1 MRFRNFHSIINT
13 AMSFLKSGFLLSLT
27 MFVCFSINV
36 QAQPKPT
43 GLPKSKHEL
52 IVIAHRG
59 NHAHVP
65 ENTLASINEAIKLGV
80 DYVEVDLRTT
90 KDGQLVIH
98 HDATVD
104 RTTNGKGKLNEHTL
118 ADLQKLQVYNH
129 NHKTHR
135 IPEFREVLKL
145 CKNKINIYLDFKD
158 ADVAQTWKQVQDAG
172 MEKQMVVYINKKE
185 QYPQWKSIAPD
196 MPLMTSVPD
205 ELKTS
210 DALATFLNDV
220 KIDVVDNIV
229 NPDTKQFLK
238 SRGIPVWLDV
248 QDAHEG
254 PNSWSEALQKGV
266 QGLQTDHPEALI
278 EYLKKNGLR

>member
-1 MRFRNFHSIINT
+1 MGMT
-13 AMSFLKSGFLLSLT
+13 
-27 MFVCFSINV
+27 INV
-36 QAQPKPT
+36 HAQPKPT
-43 GLPKSKHEL
+43 RLPESKHEM

-59 NHAHVP
+59 NHTHVP
-65 ENTLASINEAIKLGV
+65 ENTLASVSEAIKFGV

-104 RTTNGKGKLNEHTL
+104 RATNGKGKVNEHTL

-135 IPEFREVLKL
+135 IPEFRDVLQL

-158 ADVAQTWKQVQDAG
+158 ADVAQTWKQIQEAG
-172 MEKQMVVYINKKE
+172 MEKQIVVYINKKE
-185 QYPQWKSIAPD
+185 QYPLWKSIAPA
-196 MPLMTSVPD
+196 MPLMTSIPD
-205 ELKTS
+205 EVKTH
-210 DALATFLNDV
+210 DALATFLNEV
-220 KIDVVDNIV
+220 KIDVVDNVV
-229 NPDTKQFLK
+229 NPAVKQYLQT
-238 SRGIPVWLDV
+238 RGISVWLDV
-248 QDAHEG
+248 QDPKEG
-254 PNSWSEALQKGV
+254 PHSWAEALKKGV